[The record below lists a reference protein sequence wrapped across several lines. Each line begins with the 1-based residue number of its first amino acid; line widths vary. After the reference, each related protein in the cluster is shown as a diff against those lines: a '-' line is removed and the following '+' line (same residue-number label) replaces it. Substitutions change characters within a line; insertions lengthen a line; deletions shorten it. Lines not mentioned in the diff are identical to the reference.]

1 MRLTSK
7 SAPDILYWTA
17 RTVLKM
23 WSYCVGRAKRVNRND
38 TFARLPRP
46 IALSCEIAESLA
58 RNFKH
63 GVFWRGIDKYVQNA
77 LWHDAKGLQKWE
89 DEIECLGEDCRR
101 TAACY
106 GFLCSYSDC
115 LTRQSWYTIPPP
127 LGKSENIFWQ
137 DTLLKMWFQTYIFC
151 SKVPSKCRKF
161 FSETQISKNFRGS
174 MPPDPNKIV
183 SSLWPPPH

>member
-127 LGKSENIFWQ
+127 RKVRKHFLTRYTVKNVISNLYI
-137 DTLLKMWFQTYIFC
+137 LLKSALKMQEIF
-151 SKVPSKCRKF
+151 
-161 FSETQISKNFRGS
+161 FR
-174 MPPDPNKIV
+174 DPNFKKF
-183 SSLWPPPH
+183 PGEHAPGPQ